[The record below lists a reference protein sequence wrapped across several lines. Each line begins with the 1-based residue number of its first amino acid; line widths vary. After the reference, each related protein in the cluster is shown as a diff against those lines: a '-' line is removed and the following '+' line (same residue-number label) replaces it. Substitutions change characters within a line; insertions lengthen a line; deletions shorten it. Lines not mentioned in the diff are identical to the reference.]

1 VASNVSDPPL
11 VGLTTYVE
19 RAHHGVWDEMSAL
32 LPLAYVSAVVR
43 SGGVPL
49 LLPPAPAPPETVLGA
64 ISAVVLTGGADVDPS
79 RYGADAHSM
88 TDCPRPDRD
97 AWEAK
102 LCLAAL
108 DAEIPVLAVCRGLQ
122 VMNVALGGTLH
133 QHLPDL
139 TGTDVHRVALGRMTP
154 NHVEVEPDSTLAA
167 IVGSTTEGMCHHH
180 QAVDHPGRGLRVV
193 ARAADGTVEGMEIP
207 GRGFAVGVQWHP
219 ESNDLDDRLFKSV
232 VEAAA
237 AYRRRRTR

>member
-1 VASNVSDPPL
+1 
-11 VGLTTYVE
+11 
-19 RAHHGVWDEMSAL
+19 
-32 LPLAYVSAVVR
+32 
-43 SGGVPL
+43 
-49 LLPPAPAPPETVLGA
+49 
-64 ISAVVLTGGADVDPS
+64 VLTGGADVDPS
-79 RYGADAHSM
+79 RYGAVAHSM
-88 TDCPRPDRD
+88 TDRPRPDRD

-139 TGTDVHRVALGRMTP
+139 TGTDLHRAALGQMTP
-154 NHVEVEPDSTLAA
+154 NHIEVASDSTLAA
-167 IVGSTTEGMCHHH
+167 IVGSTTDGMCHHH

-193 ARAADGTVEGMEIP
+193 ARAADGTIEGMEIP
-207 GRGFAVGVQWHP
+207 GRGFAIGVQWHP